1 MGASSH
7 GAHDAH
13 GAHHGGA
20 AHGTRKDYMVGFVLA
35 AVLTA
40 IPFWLVMTHA
50 LSGAQAAIVVMGL
63 AAVQVVVHMVCFLH
77 MNSRSEGG
85 YNLLA
90 LLFTTVVVGIVLVG
104 SLWVMHH
111 LDSDMMQMSPQEMR
125 QMP

>member
-1 MGASSH
+1 MDASAH

-13 GAHHGGA
+13 GGSNHPHFS
-20 AHGTRKDYMVGFVLA
+20 RKDYVVGFLLA

-50 LSGAQAAIVVMGL
+50 ISGVQASFVIMGL
-63 AAVQVVVHMVCFLH
+63 AAVQVVVHMVYFLH

-85 YNLLA
+85 WTMIA
-90 LLFTTVVVGIVLVG
+90 LLFTVLVLVIVLGG

-111 LDSDMMQMSPQEMR
+111 LDVNMMPMTPDQARLAP
-125 QMP
+125 